1 MKKTNAAINAAIAVL
16 FVGVLIYLGFYMFRS
31 FNDAYVTAQAVYID
45 LEETGQ
51 AKGII
56 VRDETVLFSS
66 KPYVDIVAQ
75 DGKNIAVGETVA
87 NAMDS
92 ETSMNN
98 TARMHELEMQ
108 ISRAEAAADNSLTT
122 DSDAAIQAAIF
133 ELSAA
138 VARGEV
144 ARVYDPEVIITSQL
158 FRSSDQELTDDELTA
173 MKAELEHLQAQT
185 ASAATAIPSP
195 VAGIFT
201 TAVDGYEH
209 LTLEDLEELTPASF
223 QDLTAYQDDHTGYLG
238 KVVVGAQWHF
248 AALVS
253 EADANRLTEGGTAT
267 LELGKYA
274 SGTVEAVVTHI
285 SHPQNGQCAVV
296 FKCRTAMNETLA
308 LRELT
313 ADIVYEQISGLRVPA
328 KAVHVEEDGS
338 TYVYVI
344 SALQVEKKNVD
355 IIYNDGEYY
364 VVAIGPDA
372 DALRAGNEIVVS
384 GRNIEEGEILA

>member
-1 MKKTNAAINAAIAVL
+1 M
-16 FVGVLIYLGFYMFRS
+16 
-31 FNDAYVTAQAVYID
+31 
-45 LEETGQ
+45 
-51 AKGII
+51 
-56 VRDETVLFSS
+56 
-66 KPYVDIVAQ
+66 
-75 DGKNIAVGETVA
+75 
-87 NAMDS
+87 
-92 ETSMNN
+92 
-98 TARMHELEMQ
+98 
-108 ISRAEAAADNSLTT
+108 
-122 DSDAAIQAAIF
+122 
-133 ELSAA
+133 
-138 VARGEV
+138 
-144 ARVYDPEVIITSQL
+144 
-158 FRSSDQELTDDELTA
+158 
-173 MKAELEHLQAQT
+173 
-185 ASAATAIPSP
+185 
-195 VAGIFT
+195 
-201 TAVDGYEH
+201 
-209 LTLEDLEELTPASF
+209 
-223 QDLTAYQDDHTGYLG
+223 
-238 KVVVGAQWHF
+238 VVGAQWHF